1 MYITLEQAKKHLLVD
16 EDFRADD
23 MYILDLIAV
32 AEDSVSKHLDIALD
46 ELEVGGTLPPA
57 IIHAMLLMIGNL
69 YANREPVAFGTVVKL
84 PYSYEYLIGLYK
96 HYEINEGRTIKLSN
110 YHTRTY
116 NTKRCIWG

>member
-46 ELEVGGTLPPA
+46 ELETGGNLPPA

-69 YANREPVAFGTVVKL
+69 YDVFEKNI
-84 PYSYEYLIGLYK
+84 EYIDLNLIGFPENYK
-96 HYEINEGRTIKLSN
+96 EVLKNNIK
-110 YHTRTY
+110 
-116 NTKRCIWG
+116 

>member
-46 ELEVGGTLPPA
+46 ELETGGNLPPA

-69 YANREPVAFGTVVKL
+69 YANREPVAYTSVNKV
-84 PYSYEYLIGLYK
+84 PYTFDYLISLYK
-96 HYEINEGRTIKLSN
+96 N
-110 YHTRTY
+110 Y
-116 NTKRCIWG
+116 K

>member
-46 ELEVGGTLPPA
+46 ELESRWYFT
-57 IIHAMLLMIGNL
+57 
-69 YANREPVAFGTVVKL
+69 TC
-84 PYSYEYLIGLYK
+84 
-96 HYEINEGRTIKLSN
+96 
-110 YHTRTY
+110 Y
-116 NTKRCIWG
+116 NSRYVTNDR